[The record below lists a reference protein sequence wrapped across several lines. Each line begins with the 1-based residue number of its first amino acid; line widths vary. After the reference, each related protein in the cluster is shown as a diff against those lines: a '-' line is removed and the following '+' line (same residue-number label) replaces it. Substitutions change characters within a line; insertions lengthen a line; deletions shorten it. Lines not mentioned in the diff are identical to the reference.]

1 MSIFKRAVRKVLR
14 ESSAYDYKVDGEADD
29 FVISNGNICVGVCH
43 YKCQDAIPFIICN
56 GKIYEGKPGF
66 GHRSCNAPKNAEEYD
81 DFIAGRLWIVV
92 PSQSQGDGDF
102 DEYYPDNYYDQS
114 DEGTNFP
121 YSVLSF
127 WNDENEHIIDCDII
141 DKLLDDYGIDSSD
154 VLVASFNDS
163 DYGSMYSYDEWSFE
177 VEEANE
183 RQKEARAIHL
193 MNAEDKHDATSD
205 FRSNRDRLIGKKLTD
220 KNGVEMPL
228 AKYYSMIRSESKK
241 SKNAKQIT

>member
-1 MSIFKRAVRKVLR
+1 MSIFKRAVRKVLN
-14 ESSAYDYKVDGEADD
+14 ESSAYDYRVDGEADD
-29 FVISNGNICVGVCH
+29 FVISEGNVCVGVCH
-43 YKCQDAIPFIICN
+43 YKCPDAIPFIICN

-81 DFIAGRLWIVV
+81 DFVAGRLWIEV
-92 PSQSQGDGDF
+92 PSQSRFQ
-102 DEYYPDNYYDQS
+102 
-114 DEGTNFP
+114 FP

-127 WNDENEHIIDCDII
+127 WNDENEHIIDCEII

-154 VLVASFNDS
+154 VLVASFNDN

-193 MNAEDKHDATSD
+193 MNAEDKHDATSG
-205 FRSNRDRLIGKKLTD
+205 FRTNRDRLIGKKLTD

-228 AKYYSMIRSESKK
+228 AKYHSMIRSENKN